1 MRVLLIA
8 ALYTAIV
15 STANADTSKLEAL
28 KIGDMRKLQF
38 HTISKSI
45 PQTEFI
51 KENGDVALLSSLEG
65 KIVLLNFWAT
75 WCAPCRKEMPQLS
88 ELQRLLGGD
97 DFEVLT
103 IATGRN
109 DPVKMHLFFDQIGIN
124 NLPLDRDPQQSL
136 ARAMGLLGL
145 PASIIIDRGGHEVAR
160 MLGDADW
167 NSDSAIAIIKTI
179 IAN

>member
-51 KENGDVALLSSLEG
+51 KENGDVALLSGLEG

-97 DFEVLT
+97 DF
-103 IATGRN
+103 
-109 DPVKMHLFFDQIGIN
+109 
-124 NLPLDRDPQQSL
+124 
-136 ARAMGLLGL
+136 
-145 PASIIIDRGGHEVAR
+145 
-160 MLGDADW
+160 
-167 NSDSAIAIIKTI
+167 
-179 IAN
+179 